1 MPSNLQDRLRSL
13 ASAHEVLTTAQL
25 LEADI
30 SDQSITRLVKEGT
43 LVRVRRG
50 IYQHANSPVSEH
62 HDLIQVTKSASRAVI
77 VLVSALRFHDIGT
90 QQPYQ
95 VWIQLPAQTRV
106 PKIDWPPI
114 RVIRTRV
121 EELQT
126 EGVKKHHLG
135 GSEVA
140 ITTPARTVAD
150 CFKHRNKLGIDVC
163 VEALRETLNARKASI
178 AEISEMGQLLR
189 VGKVMKPY
197 LEAMIGCGLRSR
209 IINDEL

>member
-1 MPSNLQDRLRSL
+1 MPSTLQNRLRSL
-13 ASAHEVLTTAQL
+13 ASAHEVLTTKQL
-25 LEADI
+25 LDAGI
-30 SDQSITRLVKEGT
+30 SGQSITRLVEQGA

-50 IYQHANSPVSEH
+50 IYEHADCPISEH

-77 VLVSALRFHDIGT
+77 VLINALRFHELGT
-90 QQPYQ
+90 QSPHE

-121 EELQT
+121 KELQT
-126 EGVKKHHLG
+126 EGVEKHHFNG
-135 GSEVA
+135 TDVA

-163 VEALRETLNARKASI
+163 VEALRETLNERKANI
-178 AEISEMGQLLR
+178 AEVSEMAKLLR
-189 VGKVMKPY
+189 VEKVMRPY
-197 LEAMIGCGLRSR
+197 LKAMI
-209 IINDEL
+209 

>member
-1 MPSNLQDRLRSL
+1 MPTALQKKLISL
-13 ASAHEVLTTAQL
+13 ASVNEVLTTVQL
-25 LEADI
+25 LEAGI
-30 SDQSITRLVKEGT
+30 SDQSITRLVEQGT

-50 IYQHANSPVSEH
+50 IYQHADSPTSEH

-77 VLVSALRFHDIGT
+77 VLISALRFHNIGT
-90 QQPYQ
+90 QQPYE

-121 EELQT
+121 KALQT
-126 EGVKKHHLG
+126 EGVKRHQLG
-135 GSEVA
+135 GTEVA

-163 VEALRETLNARKASI
+163 VEALRETLNERKATI
-178 AEISEMGQLLR
+178 GEMSEMGRLLR

-197 LEAMIGCGLRSR
+197 LEAMI
-209 IINDEL
+209 

>member
-1 MPSNLQDRLRSL
+1 MPSALQKRLSSL

-25 LEADI
+25 LDASI
-30 SDQSITRLVKEGT
+30 SDQSITRLVEQGT

-50 IYQHANSPVSEH
+50 IYQHADSPTSEH

-77 VLVSALRFHDIGT
+77 VLISALRFHNIGT

-106 PKIDWPPI
+106 PKINWPPI

-121 EELQT
+121 KALQT
-126 EGVKKHHLG
+126 EGVKRHQLG
-135 GSEVA
+135 GTEVA

-163 VEALRETLNARKASI
+163 VEALRETLNERKAKI
-178 AEISEMGQLLR
+178 GEISEMGRLLR

-197 LEAMIGCGLRSR
+197 LEAMI
-209 IINDEL
+209 

>member
-1 MPSNLQDRLRSL
+1 MTFPHIVMSTTLQKRLQSL

-25 LEADI
+25 LDAGI
-30 SDQSITRLVKEGT
+30 SDQSLTRLVEAGT

-50 IYQHANSPVSEH
+50 IYRHADSPASEH
-62 HDLIQVTKSASRAVI
+62 HDLIQVSKSASRAVI
-77 VLVSALRFHDIGT
+77 VLLSALRFHEIGT
-90 QQPYQ
+90 QSPRE

-121 EELQT
+121 KELQT
-126 EGVKKHHLG
+126 KGVKHHQLG
-135 GSEVA
+135 GTEVA

-163 VEALRETLNARKASI
+163 VEALRETLNSRKATI
-178 AEISEMGQLLR
+178 GEIGEMGQLLR
-189 VGKVMKPY
+189 VGNVMRPY
-197 LEAMIGCGLRSR
+197 LEAMI
-209 IINDEL
+209 

>member
-1 MPSNLQDRLRSL
+1 MSSQLQNKVSSL

-25 LEADI
+25 LKAGI
-30 SDQSITRLVKEGT
+30 SDQSITRLVEKGT

-50 IYQHANSPVSEH
+50 IYEHANCPVSEH

-77 VLVSALRFHDIGT
+77 VLISALRFHEIGT
-90 QQPYQ
+90 QMPYQ

-121 EELQT
+121 ELLQT
-126 EGVKKHHLG
+126 EGVQRHHLG
-135 GSEVA
+135 GTEIA

-163 VEALRETLNARKASI
+163 VEALRETINARKATV
-178 AEISEMGQLLR
+178 AEIGEMGKLLR
-189 VGKVMKPY
+189 VGKVMSPY
-197 LEAMIGCGLRSR
+197 VEAMI
-209 IINDEL
+209 